1 MGVAIDD
8 FNGGKIKIAQ
18 LGHKCAVYEHRARG
32 YEFLVCREK
41 KRIRRLC
48 MAARPSLGLNAIR
61 VLAPGEKKKQTEE
74 EAESNTGNVAREP
87 SHVRGERFSG

>member
-1 MGVAIDD
+1 
-8 FNGGKIKIAQ
+8 
-18 LGHKCAVYEHRARG
+18 
-32 YEFLVCREK
+32 
-41 KRIRRLC
+41 